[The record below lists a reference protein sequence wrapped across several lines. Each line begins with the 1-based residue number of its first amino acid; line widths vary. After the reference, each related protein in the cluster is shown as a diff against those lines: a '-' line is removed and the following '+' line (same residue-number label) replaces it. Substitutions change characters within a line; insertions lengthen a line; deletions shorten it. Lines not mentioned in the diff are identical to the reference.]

1 MNFYPKEKLDQ
12 LLKLKWRTKMAT
24 IYESDL
30 DALITHHEKSIDD
43 ARDNVQYYAKLGDET
58 RVAYFEGRIVSLQ
71 LSLKQLLN
79 LRNSLFD
86 K

>member
-1 MNFYPKEKLDQ
+1 
-12 LLKLKWRTKMAT
+12 MAT

-30 DALITHHEKSIDD
+30 DALITHHKRSIKD
-43 ARDNVQYYAKLGDET
+43 ARDNAQYYAKLGDET

-79 LRNSLFD
+79 LRNSLFN